1 MGSIVLRIL
10 FIGNSLTA
18 GHDVP
23 AIVEALARA
32 DTGVRIETRAVVFPG
47 HSLEDH
53 WRRPDA
59 RAAIAAATW
68 DVVVLQQGPSA
79 LPDSQRLLRA
89 YTRRFDGEIRKAGA
103 RTALYM
109 VWPSKARSFD
119 FDGVEASYRR
129 AADDVGALLL
139 PVGTA
144 WRAAWKRD
152 PDLALYGSDGFHPSL
167 AGTLLAALVIYQQ
180 VTGRSVSNV
189 ASPFSSIDPSIVKV
203 LQAAAADLHPSR

>member
-1 MGSIVLRIL
+1 MGPIVLRIL

-32 DTGVRIETRAVVFPG
+32 DAGVRIETRAVVFPD

-53 WRRPDA
+53 WNRPEA
-59 RAAIAAATW
+59 RAAIAARPW

-89 YTRRFDGEIRKAGA
+89 YTRRFDREIRKAGA

-129 AADDVGALLL
+129 AAEDVNGLLL

-152 PDLALYGSDGFHPSL
+152 PAIALYGPDGFHP
-167 AGTLLAALVIYQQ
+167 APPGALLAALVIYQE
-180 VTGRSVSNV
+180 VTGRSV
-189 ASPFSSIDPSIVKV
+189 AGLPSPFSSIDPDVITV
-203 LQAAAADLHPSR
+203 LRDAAADAGGR